1 MQNNNNE
8 IDIIELILKIY
19 IYTKKYILVFA
30 IAIILGAIVGF
41 FKNKTTT
48 TRYKSEMIIISKIQ
62 NDLSY
67 KTMARTR
74 KNIDV
79 GDNDVIVN
87 IIKAFQQKLSNKN
100 YVFLSKQTK
109 LTELELKNITT
120 ISAKIIEDDNS
131 ADFDYLSINVN
142 STKPDVYKNLSLGI
156 INYIN
161 NNNYIKNKY
170 KKDSILIQEL
180 IAQTDK
186 KINDLEEYSAQK
198 FDKNN
203 NDFVIMNDNS
213 VYGESVHL
221 MAYKQKLVQELNSLK
236 TATIIEDFYI
246 PNSPIITS
254 STKVIIMYSVIFFIL
269 SILLVLLLII
279 NKKAKEYVK

>member
-1 MQNNNNE
+1 
-8 IDIIELILKIY
+8 
-19 IYTKKYILVFA
+19 
-30 IAIILGAIVGF
+30 
-41 FKNKTTT
+41 
-48 TRYKSEMIIISKIQ
+48 
-62 NDLSY
+62 
-67 KTMARTR
+67 
-74 KNIDV
+74 
-79 GDNDVIVN
+79 
-87 IIKAFQQKLSNKN
+87 
-100 YVFLSKQTK
+100 
-109 LTELELKNITT
+109 
-120 ISAKIIEDDNS
+120 
-131 ADFDYLSINVN
+131 
-142 STKPDVYKNLSLGI
+142 LGI